1 MRIFMAGAGY
11 SHWGNFH
18 PADLTKEDGV
28 QVGGGETAMIKMA
41 EGLAARD
48 HEVFV
53 FANVQPCH
61 WNGVDYLPVQMWVAM
76 GCTMQHHVAVSWDL
90 PEMLRFNLA
99 CRAKVVAYQLNHAYV
114 GVLDHVID
122 RYFCPSEWHARR
134 YQTEVTP
141 EATAAKFRP
150 RMTNAV
156 DVKRYRVAPP
166 GIKRNPW
173 GVVWSSSPDR
183 GLHHL
188 LNAWSLVKQKQPKA
202 RLDVFYEMQKWFDII
217 DGAKKGGRTL
227 VTTERADQ
235 VREGLKACEGLDV
248 TVHGGVSQTTLA
260 KAQLAASVG
269 VASLDV
275 VAPTEG
281 FGMTMLEYLAAGLSP
296 IAGAIDAFPE
306 LWASCAT
313 LLEPPQEPEVLVAA
327 VLAAF
332 ADAPRARQEGPKL
345 AKRFG
350 WDILAK
356 HWEREFEG
364 VIG

>member
-1 MRIFMAGAGY
+1 MRIFIAGAGY
-11 SHWGNFH
+11 GHWGNFH

-28 QVGGGETAMIKMA
+28 QIGGGETAMIKMA
-41 EGLAARD
+41 EALADRE
-48 HEVFV
+48 HTVFV
-53 FANVQPCH
+53 FANMQPCH
-61 WNGVDYLPVQMWVAM
+61 WNGVDYLPVNMWPAL
-76 GCTMQHHVAVSWDL
+76 GCTMQHHVAVSWDV

-134 YQTEVTP
+134 YINEVTP
-141 EATAAKFRP
+141 EADAAKFRP

-156 DVKRYRVAPP
+156 DVKRYHIN
-166 GIKRNPW
+166 GIKRNPF

-188 LNAWSLVKQKQPKA
+188 LKAWPLVKQQQPKA
-202 RLDVFYEMQKWFDII
+202 TLDVFYDMQKWFDII
-217 DGAKKGGRTL
+217 DQARAHNRIL
-227 VTTERADQ
+227 ITTERADQ
-235 VREGLKACEGLDV
+235 VRAGLRGCEGMDV
-248 TVHGGVSQTTLA
+248 TVHGGVSQSVLA

-296 IAGAIDAFPE
+296 IAGDIDAFPE

-313 LLEPPQEPEVLVAA
+313 LLEGPHVPDVLADA
-327 VLAAF
+327 VMAAF

-356 HWEREFEG
+356 HWEREFTEL
-364 VIG
+364 VA